1 MQSAGEETSLMVSNE
16 QLRSGVYFCSRAEEI
31 ETDVIELRR
40 DFHMHPETAYQ
51 EVRTSARVCEEL
63 DKLGIPYVRI
73 EHNMVIATIT
83 GGAAGKQIGIRADM
97 DALPMQEESE
107 VPYASKTSGAM
118 HSCGHDGHTAMLL
131 GVGRLLNEVKESLH
145 GTVKLIFQSAEE
157 VGGGVPEI
165 ISHLDQCGGLDRLIA
180 IHLWAD
186 IDAGRIS
193 VEPGGRMAGG
203 ILFDVTVHGSG
214 GHGSRPDK
222 THDPIKP
229 ACEIL
234 LQLAAIPGS
243 RFDILQPCV
252 VSPAMIQG
260 GTTYNIIPD
269 TAHIKGTIRYF
280 SYEAGEVLSQLAS
293 SIVENTAKAYGV
305 TADIQ
310 YSGHVLPIVNQEEA
324 AELGKTVVK
333 KIDGLEAFAFEPIC
347 ACDCFGDLLHKYP
360 GVYCYLGVRNAE
372 KNCIYPQH
380 HNKYNIDES
389 VLKNGCAYLA
399 QYAYDFLNEGT

>member
-1 MQSAGEETSLMVSNE
+1 MHISTE
-16 QLRSGVYFCSRAEEI
+16 QLRSGAYFNARAREI
-31 ETDVIELRR
+31 EDYVIDLRR

-51 EVRTSARVCEEL
+51 EVRTSERVCEEL

-73 EHNMVIATIT
+73 EHNMVVATIE
-83 GGAAGKQIGIRADM
+83 GAAGGKTIGIRADM
-97 DALPMQEESE
+97 DALPMQEESSL
-107 VPYASKTSGAM
+107 PYVSQTPGAM

-131 GVGRLLNEVKESLH
+131 GVGRLLQEAREHLR

-165 ISHLDQCGGLDRLIA
+165 IRHLDSCGGLDRLTA

-186 IDAGRIS
+186 IDAGLIS

-203 ILFDVTVHGSG
+203 ILFDVTVHGKG

-222 THDPIKP
+222 AKDPIKP

-252 VSPAMIQG
+252 ISPAMVQG

-269 TAHIKGTIRYF
+269 TASIKGTIRYF
-280 SYEAGEVLSQLAS
+280 SYEAGDVLTKLAAEV
-293 SIVENTAKAYGV
+293 VEHTARAYGV
-305 TADIQ
+305 TAEIQ
-310 YSGHVLPIVNQEEA
+310 YSGQVLPIVNAEDA
-324 AELGKTVVK
+324 AALGKRTVQ
-333 KIDGLEAFAFEPIC
+333 KIDGLETFAFEPIC
-347 ACDCFGDLLHKYP
+347 ACDCFGDLLQRYP
-360 GVYCYLGVRNAE
+360 GVYCYLGVRNPE
-372 KNCIYPQH
+372 KDCVYPQH
-380 HNKYNIDES
+380 HNRYNIDES
-389 VLKNGCAYLA
+389 VLKTGCAYLA
-399 QYAYDFLNEGT
+399 QYTHDFLNEGT

>member
-1 MQSAGEETSLMVSNE
+1 MHISAQQLHSGAYFNTRARELEDGVI
-16 QLRSGVYFCSRAEEI
+16 QLRRE
-31 ETDVIELRR
+31 
-40 DFHMHPETAYQ
+40 FHMHPETAYQ

-73 EHNMVIATIT
+73 EHNMVIATIE
-83 GGAAGKQIGIRADM
+83 GAAAGKTIGIRADM
-97 DALPMQEESE
+97 DALPMQEESGL
-107 VPYASKTSGAM
+107 PYASQVPGVM

-131 GVGRLLNEVKESLH
+131 GVGRLLWEVREYLH

-165 ISHLDQCGGLDRLIA
+165 VRHLDACGGLDRLTA

-186 IDAGRIS
+186 IDAGQIS

-203 ILFDVTVHGSG
+203 ILFDVTVHGKG

-222 THDPIKP
+222 ARDPIKP

-252 VSPAMIQG
+252 VSPAMVQG

-269 TAHIKGTIRYF
+269 TASIKGTIRYF
-280 SYEAGEVLSQLAS
+280 SYEAGDVLSELAAAV
-293 SIVENTAKAYGV
+293 VENTARAYGV
-305 TADIQ
+305 TAEIR
-310 YSGHVLPIVNQEEA
+310 YSGHVLPIVNEEEA
-324 AELGKTVVK
+324 AALGKQVVQ
-333 KIDGLEAFAFEPIC
+333 KIDGLESFAFEPIC

-360 GVYCYLGVRNAE
+360 GVYCYLGVRNPE
-372 KNCIYPQH
+372 KNCVYPQH
-380 HNKYNIDES
+380 HNCYNIDER
-389 VLKNGCAYLA
+389 VLKTGCAYLA
-399 QYAYDFLNEGT
+399 QYACDFLNEGT